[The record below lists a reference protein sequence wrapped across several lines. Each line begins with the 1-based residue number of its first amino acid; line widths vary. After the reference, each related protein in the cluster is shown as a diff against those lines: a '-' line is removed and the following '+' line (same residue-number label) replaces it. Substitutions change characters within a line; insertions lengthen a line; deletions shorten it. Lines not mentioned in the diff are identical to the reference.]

1 MASQTMNRRPK
12 HRTRPVSEQDPTAGV
27 EGTAARG
34 TSSGAGPARLA
45 AIAVGAVLVGLIAIL
60 ALGAGE
66 GGRQSTS
73 PLVGQRV
80 PTLSGQTLSGEVYD
94 IDDRRGS
101 WVLVNFF
108 ATWCP
113 PCVAEHD
120 DLVEVSEWGRD
131 RQGPGE
137 SPLEIVSLVFD
148 QSEREQVET
157 FFAER
162 GGDWPVS
169 ANTQAVVDFQVAQVP
184 ETFVVAPS
192 GVVVARLRGGVTAD
206 QLKAL
211 VVDVESSGEGS

>member
-1 MASQTMNRRPK
+1 MSDHDAPLDTDLPSQPGS
-12 HRTRPVSEQDPTAGV
+12 PP
-27 EGTAARG
+27 
-34 TSSGAGPARLA
+34 SSGGPGPARIA
-45 AIAVGAVLVGLIAIL
+45 AIAVGVVLAGLIAIL
-60 ALGAGE
+60 ALDAGE
-66 GGRQSTS
+66 GGRESTS

-80 PTLSGQTLSGEVYD
+80 PTLAGETLDGQTYD
-94 IDDRRGS
+94 IDDQRGS

-120 DLVEVSEWGRD
+120 DLVEVSEWGRE
-131 RQGPGE
+131 RQGPEE

-162 GGDWPVS
+162 GGDWPVA

-206 QLKAL
+206 QLKQL
-211 VVDVESSGEGS
+211 VIDIESSGGGS

>member
-1 MASQTMNRRPK
+1 M
-12 HRTRPVSEQDPTAGV
+12 SEQAPSDVTVPENGQRF
-27 EGTAARG
+27 G
-34 TSSGAGPARLA
+34 SARLA
-45 AIAVGAVLVGLIAIL
+45 AIAVGVVLCGLIAVL

-66 GGRQSTS
+66 GGRESTS

-80 PTLSGQTLSGEVYD
+80 PTLAGETLDGQAYD
-94 IDDRRGS
+94 IDDNRGS

-120 DLVEVSEWGRD
+120 DLVEVSEWGRN

-137 SPLEIVSLVFD
+137 APLEIISLVFD

-184 ETFVVAPS
+184 ETFVIAPS
-192 GVVVARLRGGVTAD
+192 GVVMARLRGGVTAD
-206 QLKAL
+206 QLKEL
-211 VVDVESSGEGS
+211 VVEIESSEDDS